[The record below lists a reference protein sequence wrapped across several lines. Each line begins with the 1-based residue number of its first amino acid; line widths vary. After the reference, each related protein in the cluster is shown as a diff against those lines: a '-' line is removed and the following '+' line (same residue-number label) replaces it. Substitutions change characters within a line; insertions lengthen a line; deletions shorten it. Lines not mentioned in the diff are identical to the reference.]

1 MRRLSEHD
9 FARLL
14 EWAPLVSIDLL
25 VTDADGRLLVG
36 ERVNEPAKGFLFVP
50 GGKIEKDDKT
60 LSDALSRIAA
70 YELGVADPLQWD
82 PARLHGAFMHRY
94 DTNALEVRGLETVY
108 VVLAYRLRH
117 PDDVRV
123 AIDQLPEAQ
132 HSSYFWIDRENLSDL
147 PAEVHANTLVY
158 LDEPTPSR
166 R

>member
-1 MRRLSEHD
+1 MPRLSERD

-25 VTDADGRLLVG
+25 VTDSEGRLLVG

-50 GGKIEKDDKT
+50 GGKIEKEDKT

-70 YELGVADPLQWD
+70 YELGVVDPLEWD
-82 PARLHGAFMHRY
+82 HARLHGAFMHRY
-94 DTNALEVRGLETVY
+94 ETNAVDVAGLDTVY

-117 PDDVRV
+117 PDDLCVE
-123 AIDQLPEAQ
+123 IDALPEDQ
-132 HSSYFWIDRENLSDL
+132 HSSYFWISEETGDL
-147 PAEVHANTLVY
+147 PAEVHGNTLVY
-158 LDEPTPSR
+158 LREPTSR

>member
-1 MRRLSEHD
+1 MPRLSERD

-25 VTDADGRLLVG
+25 VTDPDGRLLVG

-60 LSDALSRIAA
+60 LSDALSRIAG
-70 YELGVADPLQWD
+70 YELGVGPLEWD
-82 PARLHGAFMHRY
+82 GARLHGAFMHRY
-94 DTNALEVRGLETVY
+94 DTNALELPGLDTVY

-123 AIDQLPEAQ
+123 ELDELPDAQ
-132 HSSYFWIDRENLSDL
+132 HSSYFWIDRETLGDV

-158 LDEPTPSR
+158 LDEPASR